1 MNLLPILTLLFS
13 SEAQAEDS
21 PWTFEP
27 RLRFVV
33 GAESRKEEALAQ
45 IYKSTNM
52 FPMAGIGLRIH
63 KNVSI
68 DLDSSLF
75 RLEGNLGLTEFQ
87 MQPLYTGA
95 AFLVTQGKIETY
107 FGAGANFVNW
117 VETPPD
123 SSMQGTKLGT
133 EARLG
138 VRIATNYAPTSV
150 YPPEQYGPNPRETVA
165 IKGIDFDVGL
175 AQRFHHIKDQ
185 EGFNLGAFRVMFG
198 LQIRL

>member
-1 MNLLPILTLLFS
+1 
-13 SEAQAEDS
+13 
-21 PWTFEP
+21 
-27 RLRFVV
+27 
-33 GAESRKEEALAQ
+33 
-45 IYKSTNM
+45 
-52 FPMAGIGLRIH
+52 
-63 KNVSI
+63 
-68 DLDSSLF
+68 
-75 RLEGNLGLTEFQ
+75 
-87 MQPLYTGA
+87 
-95 AFLVTQGKIETY
+95 
-107 FGAGANFVNW
+107 AGANFVNW
-117 VETPPD
+117 VETTPD